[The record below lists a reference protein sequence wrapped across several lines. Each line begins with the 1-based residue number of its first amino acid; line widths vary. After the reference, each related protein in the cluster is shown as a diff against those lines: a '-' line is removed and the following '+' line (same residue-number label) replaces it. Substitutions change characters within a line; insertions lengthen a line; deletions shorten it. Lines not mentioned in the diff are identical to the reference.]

1 MAVEEFSS
9 SCGTAF
15 YMHIGNI
22 ARTKLC
28 IEIRAEDHVFIISL
42 YNRYQSPPLIILLQ
56 FLTPEKGLKGL
67 CYRLYSYKIM
77 FCPVKV
83 ILLYIF
89 VIHAHMKVFYLQEQ
103 FYLA

>member
-28 IEIRAEDHVFIISL
+28 IEIRAEGHAFTSSL
-42 YNRYQSPPLIILLQ
+42 DNRYQSPPLIILLQ
-56 FLTPEKGLKGL
+56 FLTPKKGLKGL
-67 CYRLYSYKIM
+67 GYRLCSYKIM
-77 FCPVKV
+77 YCPFKV
-83 ILLYIF
+83 TLL
-89 VIHAHMKVFYLQEQ
+89 
-103 FYLA
+103 